1 MSLKLITGPTEEPI
15 SLQEAKLHLRVI
27 ADVAD
32 VAAHPEDAAISA
44 MIAAARQSAEHI
56 TGRAMMPQ
64 TWELALDEF
73 EPSIYL
79 PKPPLVSV
87 TSVKYL
93 DDDGVSQTLDPAVYF
108 VDDYGIPAKL
118 TPAYGESWP
127 STRRQANAVMIR
139 YQAGYANAAAV
150 PQEIKAWMLLK
161 IGMLYANRESVAVG
175 VSVAEVPHVDRL
187 LDSCRVWSM

>member
-1 MSLKLITGPTEEPI
+1 MSLKLITPPAAEPV

-32 VAAHPEDAAISA
+32 VAANPEDAAISA

-56 TGRAMMPQ
+56 TGRSLMPQ

-73 EPSIYL
+73 ESAIYL

-93 DDDGVSQTLDPAVYF
+93 DGDGALQTLDTASYF
-108 VDDYGIPAKL
+108 VDDYGVPAKL

-127 STRRQANAVMIR
+127 STRRQANAVTIR
-139 YQAGYANAAAV
+139 YQAGYATAAAV
-150 PQEIKAWMLLK
+150 PQEIKSWMLLK

-175 VSVAEVPHVDRL
+175 VSVAEVPQVDRL
-187 LDSCRVWSM
+187 LDSCRVWGM